1 MPIYLFQCF
10 LSHILYHYF
19 YITLHYFTLFYNFK
33 INFLLFLLPHG
44 LYFVCFYFFFFQM
57 KYNYKASSPRRLRW
71 TLKAQFRIP
80 FVIFFFL
87 FMDYHLFSV
96 SWNIGCRKKSFL
108 YLLKTLSSSF
118 ISSWIYSCQVLWNMF
133 LIIHHIINYRQCKLK

>member
-1 MPIYLFQCF
+1 MYRRIKFSPQRIKNMK
-10 LSHILYHYF
+10 SK
-19 YITLHYFTLFYNFK
+19 TWDS
-33 INFLLFLLPHG
+33 FLLRRKVVIKNNYKTIFGP
-44 LYFVCFYFFFFQM
+44 FFFFQM

-96 SWNIGCRKKSFL
+96 SWNTGCRKKSFL

-133 LIIHHIINYRQCKLK
+133 LIIHDIINYRQCKLK